1 MAITGMQTQYGVLHL
16 SNKAVQP
23 FPQPIPQK
31 IMVPEDWDGM
41 IEFVSSTTDPELRH
55 RVHQK
60 IHEQLFQD
68 ENDLISS
75 HSDTLRSSLDCL
87 RSEMSL
93 ISDLQNNRDT
103 VSTREYLQLMQ

>member
-1 MAITGMQTQYGVLHL
+1 
-16 SNKAVQP
+16 
-23 FPQPIPQK
+23 
-31 IMVPEDWDGM
+31 
-41 IEFVSSTTDPELRH
+41 
-55 RVHQK
+55 VHQK

-68 ENDLISS
+68 ENDLISN

-93 ISDLQNNRDT
+93 ISDLQSNRDA